1 MPESHEITI
10 RVRYA
15 ETDRMG
21 LLHHANYFVY
31 FEMGRTELLRQRGL
45 SYRDI
50 EDAGHLLVIVDL
62 GCKFKRPAYY
72 DDLLTLRT
80 TVERVTHV
88 KIVHRYEVL
97 RDGVLLA
104 EGHSTLACV
113 DREGKPQALPETARA
128 GRRHDAA
135 GAVRPPRPV
144 LPKNARPRRRSRGGA
159 ASASASGMPIRSRAR
174 SSLRCSSSVTTR
186 SETARRTSRRNS
198 STGTAAPSRGRSPG
212 PGLGEQVVPLGLA
225 SRAARRGCA

>member
-1 MPESHEITI
+1 MNEHELSI

-31 FEMGRTELLRQRGL
+31 FEMGRTELLRAKGL
-45 SYRDI
+45 SYRDV
-50 EDAGHLLVIVDL
+50 EDAGHFLVIIEV

-80 TVERVTHV
+80 TVAKVTHV
-88 KIVHRYEVL
+88 KIIHHYQLL

-113 DREGKPQALPETARA
+113 DREGKPQPLPEM
-128 GRRHDAA
+128 
-135 GAVRPPRPV
+135 
-144 LPKNARPRRRSRGGA
+144 LS
-159 ASASASGMPIRSRAR
+159 
-174 SSLRCSSSVTTR
+174 
-186 SETARRTSRRNS
+186 
-198 STGTAAPSRGRSPG
+198 
-212 PGLGEQVVPLGLA
+212 
-225 SRAARRGCA
+225 

>member
-1 MPESHEITI
+1 MNEHELSI

-31 FEMGRTELLRQRGL
+31 FEMGRTELLRAKGL
-45 SYRDI
+45 SYRDV
-50 EDAGHLLVIVDL
+50 EDAGHFLVIIEI

-80 TVERVTHV
+80 TVAKVTHV
-88 KIVHRYEVL
+88 KVIHHYQVL

-113 DREGKPQALPETARA
+113 DREGRPQPLPEM
-128 GRRHDAA
+128 
-135 GAVRPPRPV
+135 
-144 LPKNARPRRRSRGGA
+144 LS
-159 ASASASGMPIRSRAR
+159 
-174 SSLRCSSSVTTR
+174 
-186 SETARRTSRRNS
+186 
-198 STGTAAPSRGRSPG
+198 
-212 PGLGEQVVPLGLA
+212 
-225 SRAARRGCA
+225 